1 MTSLDTISPN
11 NEVKVVRILAGIR
24 ARQFL
29 ADLGIIEGENVRVI
43 KNNFGPLIVE
53 VKGTRI
59 ALGRGLA
66 TKIEVS
72 DGLTS

>member
-1 MTSLDTISPN
+1 MTSLDNISPN
-11 NEVKVVRILAGIR
+11 TEVKVVRILAGIR
-24 ARQFL
+24 ARHFL
-29 ADLGIIEGENVRVI
+29 ADLGVIEGEKVRVI

-66 TKIEVS
+66 SKIEVS
-72 DGLTS
+72 DGFTS

>member
-1 MTSLDTISPN
+1 M
-11 NEVKVVRILAGIR
+11 RILAGIR